1 MHMARSNIEWTDY
14 VWNFLSGCSKVSAGC
29 QGKNCYAET
38 IANRF
43 WKERKFTDVQIDESK
58 LELPLHLK
66 KPRMIFVNSMS
77 DLFHEKISFEVIAKC
92 WDTMFDTER
101 HTYQIL
107 TKRPERMLD
116 FIKWMN
122 EKQNRGTDYNNVW
135 LGVSVENQQTAD
147 ERIPLL
153 LQTPAAVKFLSI
165 EPLLEPIAF
174 EALTGID
181 WVIIGCE
188 SGHKRRN
195 CELVWIEHIIKQCR
209 TNCYYI
215 PIFIKQ
221 LSIDGKVVRNI
232 SRFPKHLQIREYPK

>member
-1 MHMARSNIEWTDY
+1 MARSDIEWTDY
-14 VWNFLSGCSKVSAGC
+14 SWNFITGCNKVSAGC
-29 QGKNCYAET
+29 KNCYAET

-135 LGVSVENQQTAD
+135 LGVSVENQQTVD
-147 ERIPLL
+147 ERIPFL
-153 LQTPAAVKFLSI
+153 LQTPAVVRWLSV
-165 EPLLEPIAF
+165 EPMLEKIK
-174 EALTGID
+174 LYDVYKIN
-181 WVIIGCE
+181 WVVVGCE
-188 SGHKRRN
+188 SGHNRRECKLEWVEN
-195 CELVWIEHIIKQCR
+195 IVEQCKQG
-209 TNCYYI
+209 NI
-215 PIFIKQ
+215 PIFVKQ
-221 LSIDGKVVRNI
+221 LQINGKVVKDINQ
-232 SRFPKHLQIREYPK
+232 FPKHLQIRQYPQ